1 MYDAIVIGGGPAGL
15 TAAIY
20 LGRANRK
27 TVVLEPVPAG
37 GQAGVIND
45 IVNYPGF
52 VSVSGY
58 ELIGNM
64 MKQAK
69 AFGCEIVY
77 SGAKSVDAT
86 AKTVTL
92 SDGKVLE
99 ARAIIVAT
107 GCKAKSLGLSGEEE
121 LLGSGVSYC
130 ATCDG
135 GFFKGKTVAV
145 AGFGDKAREAAL
157 YLKNIAGKVYYI
169 VRGGDKVE
177 GAENMDATVTALI
190 GNPLHAIETMSAN
203 GEKKTLGVSC
213 VFISAG
219 YTPVTYMI
227 AGQVKTDERGY
238 VYTDENMM
246 TSAPGVFA
254 AGDIRVKNLRQIVTA
269 ASDGAIAA
277 QAALKYINRI

>member
-58 ELIGNM
+58 ELIDNM

-77 SGAKSVDAT
+77 SAAKSVDAT

-130 ATCDG
+130 AT
-135 GFFKGKTVAV
+135 A
-145 AGFGDKAREAAL
+145 
-157 YLKNIAGKVYYI
+157 
-169 VRGGDKVE
+169 
-177 GAENMDATVTALI
+177 
-190 GNPLHAIETMSAN
+190 
-203 GEKKTLGVSC
+203 
-213 VFISAG
+213 
-219 YTPVTYMI
+219 
-227 AGQVKTDERGY
+227 
-238 VYTDENMM
+238 
-246 TSAPGVFA
+246 
-254 AGDIRVKNLRQIVTA
+254 TA
-269 ASDGAIAA
+269 AFLKERRLPLPASGIRRGRRPCILRISRARFITSCAAAIKSR
-277 QAALKYINRI
+277 ALKTWTQPLPHLSETLFTLSKQ

>member
-1 MYDAIVIGGGPAGL
+1 MYDAIIIGGGPAGL

-37 GQAGVIND
+37 GQAGIIND

-52 VSVSGY
+52 ASVSGY
-58 ELIGNM
+58 ELIDNM

-69 AFGCEIVY
+69 AFGCEILY
-77 SGAKSVDAT
+77 SGAKSVDAA

-92 SDGKVLE
+92 TDGKVLE
-99 ARAIIVAT
+99 GRVIIVAT

-130 ATCDG
+130 ATCDS
-135 GFFKGKTVAV
+135 GFFKGKNVAV
-145 AGFGDKAREAAL
+145 AGFGQKAREAAE
-157 YLKNIAGKVYYI
+157 YLKGIAGKVYYI

-177 GAENMDATVTALI
+177 GAENLDGTVTALI
-190 GNPLHAIETMSAN
+190 GKPLNAIEVVSAD
-203 GEKKTLGVSC
+203 GEKRILDVSC
-213 VFISAG
+213 LFVAAG
-219 YTPVTYMI
+219 YTPVTYLI
-227 AGQVKTDERGY
+227 AGQVKTDDKGY
-238 VYTDENMM
+238 VFTDENMM
-246 TSAPGVFA
+246 TSVRGVFA
-254 AGDIRVKNLRQIVTA
+254 VGDIRVKNLRQIVTA

-277 QAALKYINRI
+277 QAALRYINMK

>member
-58 ELIGNM
+58 ELIDNM

-121 LLGSGVSYC
+121 LLSSGVSYC

-190 GNPLHAIETMSAN
+190 GNPLHAIETMSAD
-203 GEKKTLGVSC
+203 GEKKTLDVSC